1 MSEHYI
7 PEASGHYFTEHLP
20 DEWNT
25 WESEEL
31 DKWCEDNAWEPFE
44 YHDTNWVFE
53 QAWNLAV
60 RIHTCVEKATE
71 SLEHAV
77 AECEVEID
85 NLRGRLLNM
94 AKELEVGKS
103 YTTEEILEMFP
114 VEDGNI
120 YVGFPELEGER

>member
-1 MSEHYI
+1 M
-7 PEASGHYFTEHLP
+7 
-20 DEWNT
+20 
-25 WESEEL
+25 
-31 DKWCEDNAWEPFE
+31 
-44 YHDTNWVFE
+44 
-53 QAWNLAV
+53 

-71 SLEHAV
+71 ALEVAV
-77 AECEVEID
+77 MQGEVEID

-120 YVGFPELEGER
+120 YVGFPELEGEE